1 MILVAAIA
9 IGAIAAF
16 ALQNYVKGVEDRAKP
31 NPVEALVMTQTVDR
45 GTDGSAAKAV
55 IAKKTIPAEFL
66 PDTAIR
72 DLKEIEGKVAVAN
85 LPANQVLVQGMFVQ
99 AEVLNTT
106 FRDRISTGNVAFAM
120 TVDAVRA
127 VGGKLQPGDEINIY
141 TRPEAGGAAA
151 SDSSG
156 APAAPTT
163 TLPPAGAAA
172 AVAGPNPFTTPAR
185 VLYEKVRVL
194 AIGDAVAKLAGE
206 TSTTKDKTVAAAD
219 TSGTIILEVTPEAA
233 LRLAS
238 IKPAWFYL
246 TLVPKDWKPTVIA
259 PLTNADTQTT
269 PLPGEDAARLTP
281 YGPAGFQTAVQTG
294 APASTTTTVKKG

>member
-31 NPVEALVMTQTVDR
+31 NPVEALVISQQVDR

-72 DLKEIEGKVAVAN
+72 DLKEIEGKVAIAN

-99 AEVLNTT
+99 SEVLNTT
-106 FRDRISTGNVAFAM
+106 FRDRLSSGNVAFAM
-120 TVDAVRA
+120 TIDAVRA
-127 VGGKLQPGDEINIY
+127 VGGKLQPGDEVNIY
-141 TRPEAGGAAA
+141 TRPEDGGAAVSDAAAGGAPTTTVAGGAAN
-151 SDSSG
+151 
-156 APAAPTT
+156 
-163 TLPPAGAAA
+163 
-172 AVAGPNPFTTPAR
+172 AVASPNPFKTPAR
-185 VLYEKVRVL
+185 VLYEKVRIL

-206 TSTTKDKTVAAAD
+206 TSTTKDKTVAATD
-219 TSGTIILEVTPEAA
+219 TAGTIVLEVTPEAA

-238 IKPAWFYL
+238 VKPSWF
-246 TLVPKDWKPTVIA
+246 
-259 PLTNADTQTT
+259 
-269 PLPGEDAARLTP
+269 
-281 YGPAGFQTAVQTG
+281 
-294 APASTTTTVKKG
+294 